1 MEITDDLIRKFF
13 KNECDPPEFEAVM
26 HYLEMN
32 PEAIAHYSVE
42 DWNAA
47 GLRKM
52 VADHEPA
59 EVLAALKTALFGHEA
74 DHGQATEDYQP
85 PATGRLRRLSQTAVA
100 ASLLLVISGWFW
112 MTTHQSGGKG
122 IAGTGLRAA
131 ADGSE
136 KAGTGGAEHGGATW
150 IDRRNTSGK
159 TETIVLP
166 DGSHVKLFANSAL
179 RYTDSFGIVCRASW
193 LEGEA
198 IFTVEKDKGH
208 PFTVYS
214 GGLAT
219 TALGTSFGV
228 RAPAAADMITVK
240 LFTGRVVVR
249 SAPPFRYRGKDVY
262 LSPGEQV
269 LFDHHSL
276 LARVSRF
283 VPQSGNAT
291 GKEADPQGLV
301 FNNSPLKIVFTRLS
315 LQYHTTISYKYSDIA
330 GMNFTGSMST
340 DSLPDFLRLLA
351 TMNDL
356 DIQEQPTGY
365 IIARHKDK

>member
-13 KNECDPPEFEAVM
+13 NNECEPPEFEAVM
-26 HYLEMN
+26 RYLELH
-32 PEAIAHYSVE
+32 PEAVAHFSVE

-47 GLRKM
+47 ALRKV
-52 VADHEPA
+52 VADHDHA
-59 EVLAALKTALFGHEA
+59 EVLAALKTKLFGYGA
-74 DHGQATEDYQP
+74 DSGHTTGDFQP
-85 PATGRLRRLSQTAVA
+85 SATGRLRRLSWTAVA
-100 ASLLLVISGWFW
+100 ASLLLVICGWFW
-112 MTTHQSGGKG
+112 MTTHKSGGKG
-122 IAGTGLRAA
+122 IAGTGPRSA
-131 ADGSE
+131 ADGLG
-136 KAGTGGAEHGGATW
+136 KAGAGGAEQAAAAW
-150 IDRRNTSGK
+150 VDRRNTSGK

-166 DGSHVKLFANSAL
+166 DGSHVKLFAHSAL

-198 IFTVEKDKGH
+198 IFTVEKDKDH

-214 GGLAT
+214 GALAT

-228 RAPAAADMITVK
+228 RAPATADMITVK

-249 SAPPFRYRGKDVY
+249 SAAPFRYRGKDVY

-269 LFDHHSL
+269 LFDNHSL

-283 VPQSGNAT
+283 VPDSGNVA
-291 GKEADPQGLV
+291 GKEADQQGLV

-315 LQYHTTISYKYSDIA
+315 LQYHTTISYKHSDIA

-356 DIQEQPTGY
+356 DIREQPTGY
-365 IIARHKDK
+365 IITRHKDK

>member
-13 KNECDPPEFEAVM
+13 NDVCEPPEFEAVM
-26 HYLEMN
+26 RYLELH
-32 PEAIAHYSVE
+32 PEAVAHYSAE

-47 GLRKM
+47 GLRK
-52 VADHEPA
+52 VVVDHDPA
-59 EVLAALKTALFGHEA
+59 EVLAGLKAKLFSHGA
-74 DHGQATEDYQP
+74 DPGQATEDRLY
-85 PATGRLRRLSQTAVA
+85 PATGRLRRLSWTAVA
-100 ASLLLVISGWFW
+100 ASLLLVIGGWFW

-122 IAGTGLRAA
+122 IAGSRSA
-131 ADGSE
+131 ADGLE
-136 KAGTGGAEHGGATW
+136 EAGAGGAEQAGAAW

-166 DGSHVKLFANSAL
+166 DGSHVKLFAHSTL

-198 IFTVEKDKGH
+198 IFTVEKDKYH

-228 RAPAAADMITVK
+228 RAPAVADMITVK

-249 SAPPFRYRGKDVY
+249 SASALMNKGKDVY

-269 LFDHHSL
+269 LFDNHSL

-283 VPQSGNAT
+283 IPESGNAT
-291 GKEADPQGLV
+291 GKETDQQGLV
-301 FNNSPLKIVFTRLS
+301 FNNSPLKTVFTHLS
-315 LQYHTTISYKYSDIA
+315 LQFHITISYKYSDIA

-356 DIQEQPTGY
+356 DIREQPTGY
-365 IIARHKDK
+365 IITRHKDK